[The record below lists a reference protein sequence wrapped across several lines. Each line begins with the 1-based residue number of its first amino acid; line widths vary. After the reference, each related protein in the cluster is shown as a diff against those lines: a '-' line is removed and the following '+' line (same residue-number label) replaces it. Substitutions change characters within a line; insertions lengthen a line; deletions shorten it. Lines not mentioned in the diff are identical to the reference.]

1 MTEKTVT
8 ITKRQYRAVC
18 DALINTVN
26 MGQQILAI
34 GTDGSQHSET
44 ALYQAQ
50 QLRQVIEKQL
60 KVAMQ

>member
-1 MTEKTVT
+1 MSEKTVT
-8 ITKRQYRAVC
+8 LTRKQYRALY

-34 GTDGSQHSET
+34 GTDGSKHSET

-50 QLRQVIEKQL
+50 QLRQVIEAQL
-60 KVAMQ
+60 KSAMQ